1 MMRLA
6 FVLAALLASCS
17 HPPGKKNVIPGQ
29 VIVVD
34 DTTFTT
40 REGNA
45 IDASV
50 IRRFGERQATG
61 AATLHGMT
69 LEEART
75 SVLVSV
81 AKGRAW
87 LAIATQ
93 LSEASATYDAAM
105 RGLDELGLEYR
116 NVKRRGKYVTD
127 DSGQT
132 VLLAKISAD
141 KGDYARAA
149 ASVMDVLRERIRI
162 YVRVFDGAVE

>member
-1 MMRLA
+1 MIRLA
-6 FVLAALLASCS
+6 FLLAVFASCS
-17 HPPGKKNVIPGQ
+17 HPPSKTDVIPGQ
-29 VIVVD
+29 VIVAG

-45 IDASV
+45 IDVHVTRAL
-50 IRRFGERQATG
+50 GEQQGTG

-116 NVKRRGKYVTD
+116 NVKRKGKYITD

-132 VLLAKISAD
+132 VLLAKMSAD
-141 KGDYARAA
+141 KGDYAKAA
-149 ASVMDVLRERIRI
+149 AGLLSVLRERIQV
-162 YVRVFDGAVE
+162 YLRVFDGSVE